1 MAGSAA
7 AAWDEELA
15 DGADAEPSDRKWTLR
30 TAAITA
36 RQAMIAM
43 AGSGFFLRPAFRCE
57 GALMSAPA
65 PDQTASSSRP
75 STGSSGYPSAD
86 GTSSDAARVSSS
98 RYGDASVKP
107 TSVNEA
113 IRQ

>member
-1 MAGSAA
+1 MAGSAP
-7 AAWDEELA
+7 AWGEELA
-15 DGADAEPSDRKWTLR
+15 GGADAGPSDRKWTLR

-36 RQAMIAM
+36 RQTMIAM
-43 AGSGFFLRPAFRCE
+43 AASGFFLRLIFRCE
-57 GALMSAPA
+57 GVLMSTPA

-75 STGSSGYPSAD
+75 STGSSGYPCAY